1 MYDKIEIKYYYGPA
15 DQQRD
20 VKSVLRSLGV
30 PGHSASVDEQ
40 NLDTGY
46 PGLVMPSTIVE
57 LSLQDKGLVKKVEEA
72 LINMGFYER

>member
-15 DQQRD
+15 DQQRV

-30 PGHSASVDEQ
+30 PGHSASVYEET
-40 NLDTGY
+40 LDTGY
-46 PGLVMPSTIVE
+46 PGLAIPSTIVD

-72 LINMGFYER
+72 LTNIGFSER

>member
-1 MYDKIEIKYYYGPA
+1 MYNKIEIKHYYGPA
-15 DQQRD
+15 DQQRV

-46 PGLVMPSTIVE
+46 PGLAINSTIVG

-72 LINMGFYER
+72 LTNIGFYER